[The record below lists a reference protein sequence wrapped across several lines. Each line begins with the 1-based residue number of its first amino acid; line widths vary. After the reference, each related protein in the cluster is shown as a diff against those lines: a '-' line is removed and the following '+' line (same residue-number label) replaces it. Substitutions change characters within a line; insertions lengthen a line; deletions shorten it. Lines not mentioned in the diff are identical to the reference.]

1 MFRKILYPTDF
12 SDISKNVIEYIRQ
25 LKGSGV
31 EEILVLHV
39 IDERGL
45 HYSYLYVLDEYI
57 GEEDLKQRLKDEATK
72 ELDEIKNKLKDCGFK
87 ITSKIEFGVP
97 LKEIL
102 KAEQKEDISIT
113 IIGSHG
119 KSNVEEM
126 LLGSVSEKVVR
137 KCKKPVLVVK
147 R

>member
-12 SDISKNVIEYIRQ
+12 SDVSKIAIEYLRQ
-25 LKGSGV
+25 LKESAV

-39 IDERGL
+39 IDERDF
-45 HYSYLYVLDEYI
+45 YFRYLYLMEEYSGDE
-57 GEEDLKQRLKDEATK
+57 GLKQRFEDEATK
-72 ELDEIKNKLKDCGFK
+72 ELSEIKDQLKDCGFK

-102 KAEQKEDISIT
+102 KAEQKEDISII

-119 KSNVEEM
+119 KSNVAEM

>member
-12 SDISKNVIEYIRQ
+12 SGVSKIAIEYLRQ
-25 LKGSGV
+25 LKESGV

-39 IDERGL
+39 IDERDL
-45 HYSYLYVLDEYI
+45 QYAYLYVFDEN
-57 GEEDLKQRLKDEATK
+57 GVEKDLNQ
-72 ELDEIKNKLKDCGFK
+72 KLKDDATNKLAEIEDKLKGCGFK
-87 ITSKIEFGVP
+87 ITSRIEFGIP

-102 KAEQKEDISIT
+102 KAEQQEDISMI

-119 KSNVEEM
+119 KSNVKEM
-126 LLGSVSEKVVR
+126 LLGSVSEKIVR

>member
-12 SDISKNVIEYIRQ
+12 SDVSKIAIEYIKQ
-25 LKGSGV
+25 LKESGV
-31 EEILVLHV
+31 KEILVLHV
-39 IDERGL
+39 IDERDAQFN
-45 HYSYLYVLDEYI
+45 YLYIMDEYT
-57 GEEDLKQRLKDEATK
+57 GDKSLKQRLENEARKRLT
-72 ELDEIKNKLKDCGFK
+72 EIKDKLKDFGFK
-87 ITSKIEFGVP
+87 ITARIEFGIP

-102 KAEQKEDISIT
+102 KAEQEEDISII

-119 KSNVEEM
+119 KSNVAEM